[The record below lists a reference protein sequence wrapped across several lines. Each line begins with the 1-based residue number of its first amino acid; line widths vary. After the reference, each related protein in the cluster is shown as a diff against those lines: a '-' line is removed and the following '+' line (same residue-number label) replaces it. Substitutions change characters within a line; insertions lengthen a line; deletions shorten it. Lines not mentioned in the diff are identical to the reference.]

1 MLFKTLRKGV
11 LARFIVSAAAM
22 VFAIALQPLL
32 HPSLA
37 TPPPSAPDAPR
48 LSIPLP
54 SSPLQN
60 ERTRDIVIKL
70 TNAFSFSEGVAAV
83 WIGPGWGYIDKTG
96 KIAIQPLFTFAHA
109 FSEGLAVVQMGFQWG
124 YIDKTGN
131 MVIKLQ

>member
-1 MLFKTLRKGV
+1 MLFKSLRKWV

-131 MVIKLQ
+131 MVINLP